1 MSKEFKKYMSVYMIG
16 WKIFSAI
23 SGATMV
29 SFFISM
35 FAGNHVDYFGLL
47 FWIIAFIASLIPWF
61 ISLRFFRNLEND
73 IRAYQIEADFRKAIP
88 KFNDNIRLGNQWLF
102 ISNRS
107 KLITFSNIT
116 RIYPYVKKSDGFVS
130 ERGLKYVDTKGHHH
144 KLCKMGP
151 RNDPAQEIIE
161 IISIIQS
168 KNPSV
173 KIGR

>member
-73 IRAYQIEADFRKAIP
+73 ILAYQIEADLRKAIP
-88 KFNDNIRLGNQWLF
+88 
-102 ISNRS
+102 
-107 KLITFSNIT
+107 
-116 RIYPYVKKSDGFVS
+116 
-130 ERGLKYVDTKGHHH
+130 
-144 KLCKMGP
+144 
-151 RNDPAQEIIE
+151 
-161 IISIIQS
+161 
-168 KNPSV
+168 
-173 KIGR
+173 